1 MGRWEPVIEI
11 IKKMKGA
18 LGSFFMGNAWRD
30 EKVQSW
36 FSSSERMWSPISD
49 WDWNSTAELGIEWVG
64 AGVLPGHLWW
74 CDESTSNPVD
84 SVEVAEIPS
93 LFGGNVG
100 HLHTEHIP
108 HSHTKNLYT
117 AIQKFKWTHAHTHKE
132 ENKVSCY
139 CQLMMGS

>member
-1 MGRWEPVIEI
+1 MHGGMRRCRAGSVPLTECGAPSLIETETPQLSLGLSEWEQECYLAI
-11 IKKMKGA
+11 
-18 LGSFFMGNAWRD
+18 
-30 EKVQSW
+30 
-36 FSSSERMWSPISD
+36 
-49 WDWNSTAELGIEWVG
+49 
-64 AGVLPGHLWW
+64 